1 MTARGSEDSAGTPSV
16 DEIIFVGSG
25 GGRMTTVTQLRAT
38 GGLWITLD
46 GMNLAVDP
54 GPGALVHYRSQKLGL
69 DPARLDAVILTH
81 KHLDHSG
88 DVNAV
93 IEAMT
98 TGGTRKRGAVFAP
111 RDAYENDPVILRY
124 VRDYPQ
130 ETRVLEPEGRYTIG
144 AVAVETPLRLLHP
157 GGDLWA
163 SIPGVAVHGEP
174 DRLHRLLSGSGAGV
188 SGDVLILN
196 VVYKDPRDAV
206 HLAVPDARRLIDA
219 LRPRLAVLTH
229 FGMTMIRA
237 NPRKLADSLSRE
249 TGVRVLAAR
258 DGWRLRLNQTLS

>member
-1 MTARGSEDSAGTPSV
+1 MTARRSEDSAGTPSV

-46 GMNLAVDP
+46 GTNLAVDP

-157 GGDLWA
+157 VETYGLRFRGSRYTVSLIACTGYFPDLEQA
-163 SIPGVAVHGEP
+163 F
-174 DRLHRLLSGSGAGV
+174 

-196 VVYKDPRDAV
+196 VVYKDPRDAI
-206 HLAVPDARRLIDA
+206 HLAVPDARRLIAA